1 MLRNLIAKFNK
12 SMSARV
18 ASMRHKRE
26 VAIKVSFEPTGKTGR
41 LDATRNLFIAGET
54 ADLSGSGIAFTVASI
69 RVKENYLVGEGRVLN
84 AELDLPNGKVSM
96 QIVGQ
101 RYELIGE
108 HLSTERYLIGASIVQ
123 MSDENRAAYEDFL
136 RIGASVPRNTGEL
149 KFGIGNR

>member
-69 RVKENYLVGEGRVLN
+69 RVKEN
-84 AELDLPNGKVSM
+84 
-96 QIVGQ
+96 
-101 RYELIGE
+101 
-108 HLSTERYLIGASIVQ
+108 
-123 MSDENRAAYEDFL
+123 
-136 RIGASVPRNTGEL
+136 
-149 KFGIGNR
+149 